1 MSGMRRRSWVWLAG
15 SAVLLVAVL
24 APYVAA
30 WRAQPSGFVFPG
42 FLVNPI
48 DGFSYLAKMR
58 QGAAGNWT
66 FRLPYAADPGPGAF
80 LFLYYLLL
88 GHITRILGAA
98 PVAAYHAARIL
109 GAAAM
114 LAAAVLFFRTTL
126 AGHAARNWALGL
138 VLFGSGLGWL
148 GAGIGR
154 LPIDLWV
161 PEAIPFLSAYA
172 NAHFPLS
179 SAAMLIAMTTLTA
192 PVLKPGIRWAGAALA
207 GVVLAV
213 VQPFAVLPMVAVGL
227 VWGLW
232 MRLRPVPVAVPE
244 GLQRQQ
250 GLAGV
255 AFLAASVPWLI
266 YDAWVVGRQPA
277 LAAWNAQNLTPT
289 PPLADVV
296 LGYGLVLVLAVA
308 AIAVLKPVKDSGG
321 RLLVVWLFVG
331 LALVF
336 APIGLQRR
344 MLLGLF
350 FPMAGLAGVTLAALA
365 AAGRWKKGLAYLLFV
380 FCLPSNLFVMAA
392 TLGGA
397 LAREPEL
404 VMTSSEWAAYAW
416 IDDHVPQG
424 SLVLAGEVTGNRL
437 PAYSDAR
444 VRYGHP
450 FETPDAAG
458 ELAWVDSVYASD
470 ASAEDVLNEL
480 SQRSVDYIYVGP
492 REAALGDLAWL
503 AALAPVYQDQDV
515 TIYGLDRP

>member
-58 QGAAGNWT
+58 QGAAGHWT

-126 AGHAARNWALGL
+126 AGHATRNWALGL

-213 VQPFAVLPMVAVGL
+213 VQPFAVLPMIAVGL

-255 AFLAASVPWLI
+255 AFLAAS
-266 YDAWVVGRQPA
+266 
-277 LAAWNAQNLTPT
+277 
-289 PPLADVV
+289 
-296 LGYGLVLVLAVA
+296 AVA
-308 AIAVLKPVKDSGG
+308 
-321 RLLVVWLFVG
+321 
-331 LALVF
+331 
-336 APIGLQRR
+336 
-344 MLLGLF
+344 
-350 FPMAGLAGVTLAALA
+350 
-365 AAGRWKKGLAYLLFV
+365 
-380 FCLPSNLFVMAA
+380 
-392 TLGGA
+392 
-397 LAREPEL
+397 
-404 VMTSSEWAAYAW
+404 
-416 IDDHVPQG
+416 
-424 SLVLAGEVTGNRL
+424 
-437 PAYSDAR
+437 
-444 VRYGHP
+444 
-450 FETPDAAG
+450 
-458 ELAWVDSVYASD
+458 
-470 ASAEDVLNEL
+470 
-480 SQRSVDYIYVGP
+480 
-492 REAALGDLAWL
+492 DL
-503 AALAPVYQDQDV
+503 
-515 TIYGLDRP
+515 